1 MAKDVIGRDISPG
14 DAVFYNGGMYK
25 VSKTKGKQ
33 VYMNYLGRHNQLMRD
48 KVKYGDECCIVEGPA
63 LTAWLLTR

>member
-1 MAKDVIGRDISPG
+1 MAQDIIGRDINPG
-14 DAVFYNGGMYK
+14 DAVFYNGGMYR

-48 KVKYGDECCIVEGPA
+48 KVKHGDECCIVEGPA

>member
-1 MAKDVIGRDISPG
+1 MAQDIIGREISPG
-14 DAVFYNGGMYK
+14 DAVFYNGGMYR

-33 VYMNYLGRHNQLMRD
+33 VYMNYLGHHYQLMRD

>member
-1 MAKDVIGRDISPG
+1 MAQDIIGRDINSD
-14 DAVFYNGGMYK
+14 DAVFYNGVMYR
-25 VSKTKGKQ
+25 VTKTKGKQ

>member
-1 MAKDVIGRDISPG
+1 MAQDIIGRDINPD
-14 DAVFYNGGMYK
+14 DAVFYNGVMYR
-25 VSKTKGKQ
+25 VTKTKGKQ

-48 KVKYGDECCIVEGPA
+48 KVKYGDECCIVQGPA

>member
-1 MAKDVIGRDISPG
+1 MATDIIGRDINPG
-14 DAVFYNGGMYK
+14 DAVFYNGGMYR

-33 VYMNYLGRHNQLMRD
+33 VYMNYLGRHNQLMKD
-48 KVKYGDECCIVEGPA
+48 KVKYGDECCIVQGPA

>member
-1 MAKDVIGRDISPG
+1 MAQDIIGRDINPD
-14 DAVFYNGGMYK
+14 DAVFYNGGMYR
-25 VSKTKGKQ
+25 VTKTKGKQ

>member
-1 MAKDVIGRDISPG
+1 MAQDVIGRDINPD
-14 DAVFYNGGMYK
+14 DAVFYNGVMYR
-25 VSKTKGKQ
+25 VTKTKGKQ

>member
-1 MAKDVIGRDISPG
+1 MAQDIIGRDINPD
-14 DAVFYNGGMYK
+14 DAVFYNGVMYR
-25 VSKTKGKQ
+25 VTKTKGKQ

>member
-1 MAKDVIGRDISPG
+1 MAQDVIGRDINPG
-14 DAVFYNGGMYK
+14 DAVFYNGGMYR

-48 KVKYGDECCIVEGPA
+48 KVKYGDECCMVEGPA

>member
-1 MAKDVIGRDISPG
+1 MAQDVIGRDINPD
-14 DAVFYNGGMYK
+14 DAVFYNGVMYR
-25 VSKTKGKQ
+25 VTKTKGKQ

-48 KVKYGDECCIVEGPA
+48 KVKSGDECCIVEGPA

>member
-1 MAKDVIGRDISPG
+1 MAKDIIGRDINPG
-14 DAVFYNGGMYK
+14 DAVFYNGGMYR

-48 KVKYGDECCIVEGPA
+48 KVKYGDECCMVEGPA

>member
-1 MAKDVIGRDISPG
+1 MAKDVIGRDINPG
-14 DAVFYNGGMYK
+14 DAVFYNGGMYR

-48 KVKYGDECCIVEGPA
+48 KVKHGDECCIVQGPA

>member
-1 MAKDVIGRDISPG
+1 MAQDIIGRDINPG
-14 DAVFYNGGMYK
+14 DAVFYNGGMYQ
-25 VSKTKGKQ
+25 VTKTKGKQ

-48 KVKYGDECCIVEGPA
+48 KVKHGDECCIVQGPA

>member
-1 MAKDVIGRDISPG
+1 MAQDIIGRDINPD
-14 DAVFYNGGMYK
+14 DAVFYNGVMYR
-25 VSKTKGKQ
+25 VTKTKGKQ

-48 KVKYGDECCIVEGPA
+48 KVKHGDECCIVEGPA

>member
-1 MAKDVIGRDISPG
+1 MARDVIGREISPG
-14 DAVFYNGGMYK
+14 DAVFYNGGMYR

-48 KVKYGDECCIVEGPA
+48 KVKYGDECCMVEGPA

>member
-1 MAKDVIGRDISPG
+1 MAQDVIGRDINPG
-14 DAVFYNGGMYK
+14 DAVFYNGGMYR

-33 VYMNYLGRHNQLMRD
+33 VYMNYLGRHNQLMKD
-48 KVKYGDECCIVEGPA
+48 KVKYGDECCIVQGPA

>member
-1 MAKDVIGRDISPG
+1 MAKDIIGRDINPG

-33 VYMNYLGRHNQLMRD
+33 VYMNYLGHHYQLMRN
-48 KVKYGDECCIVEGPA
+48 KVKGGDECCIVEGPA